1 MPARPGTVARPGT
14 PAGDRAGTDPGSA
27 LRVSAGLALVV
38 GLGLG
43 LVGCSG
49 GAPFA
54 VSTSAPTTSAP
65 TTTAATTG
73 PAATPDPTLQ
83 PTGDARANLAFFN
96 FVAAGV
102 AEANPEAGGRDFID
116 ALVAGGFDKG
126 DMEVTFD
133 QTNAGLAADSIQFAV
148 RFAGECLI
156 GQNGPA
162 AGGYHGAVMP
172 ILGSGTCLVG
182 ATRQIDW

>member
-1 MPARPGTVARPGT
+1 MGT
-14 PAGDRAGTDPGSA
+14 PAGRRPGTHWRSAFRASTGVA
-27 LRVSAGLALVV
+27 LVVGPALVV

-43 LVGCSG
+43 LVGCSVVG
-49 GAPFA
+49 P
-54 VSTSAPTTSAP
+54 SPESISAP
-65 TTTAATTG
+65 TTTGPSTTD
-73 PAATPDPTLQ
+73 PAATPTPDLTLR
-83 PTGDARANLAFFN
+83 PAGGARANLAYFD

-102 AEANPEAGGRDFID
+102 AEANPEAGGREFVD
-116 ALVAGGFDKG
+116 ALAASGFDKA

-148 RFAGECLI
+148 LFAGECLI

-162 AGGYHGAVMP
+162 TDGYHGAVMP
-172 ILGSGTCLVG
+172 ILGGGTCLVG